1 MSENTYQM
9 DGYVYISPNYD
20 ETSSDSNYFLSV
32 GGDTMRVLNQRTPTS
47 NSDGF
52 VGEICFDGN
61 YMYYCYAANQ
71 WGRVAYNKMW

>member
-20 ETSSDSNYFLSV
+20 ETSSNYNYFLSI
-32 GGDTMRVLNQRTPTS
+32 GGDTIRMLNQRTPTS

-52 VGEICFDGN
+52 VGEICFDSN
-61 YMYYCYAANQ
+61 YMYYCYAVNQ
-71 WGRVAYNKMW
+71 WGRVAISKTW